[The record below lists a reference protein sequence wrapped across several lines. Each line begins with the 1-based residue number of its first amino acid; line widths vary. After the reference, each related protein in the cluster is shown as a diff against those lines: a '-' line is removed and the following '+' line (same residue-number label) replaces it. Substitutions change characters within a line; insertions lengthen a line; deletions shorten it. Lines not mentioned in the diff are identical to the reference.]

1 VKGKVSDSE
10 RMRLLWLQRRS
21 RSRLL
26 CGGGGIRARSRG
38 ERTPAVFGGG
48 KVIGVIP
55 RHLVDLE
62 VAHTRLSDLR
72 VVDSMHQRKQML
84 ADRELLLVGEDPD
97 VLLTALDT
105 HVLPATPKW
114 IDRTTT

>member
-1 VKGKVSDSE
+1 VIQSVCVFCGSSAGRDPDYCAAAAGFGRALAESG
-10 RMRLLWLQRRS
+10 RRL
-21 RSRLL
+21 
-26 CGGGGIRARSRG
+26 
-38 ERTPAVFGGG
+38 VFGGG